1 MFRRILSLVA
11 LAAALTALPATA
23 QTLDEILAK
32 NLAAR
37 GGLEKIKSV
46 QTLRMTGTM
55 TVGPGMEAPFVIEQ
69 ARPNS
74 MRMDFTLQGMTG
86 TQAYDGKT
94 GWQLMP
100 FGGRK
105 DPEPVP
111 EDQLKQL
118 QEQAD
123 FDGPLVDYK
132 AKGNQVELV
141 GKEKVEGSDAWKL
154 KVTLKNGDV
163 RYIYLDA
170 DQYLEIR
177 AEGKTTIRGTEVEG
191 EATMGDYKE
200 VGGLMIPF
208 AVESGQKGA
217 PQKMKMTL
225 KDVVLNP
232 KLDSARFKMP
242 APAPIK

>member
-1 MFRRILSLVA
+1 MYRRLLATLA
-11 LAAALTALPATA
+11 LAVVVAVPAGA

-32 NLAAR
+32 NLQAK
-37 GGLEKIKSV
+37 GGLDKIKSV
-46 QTLRMTGTM
+46 QTIRMTGTM
-55 TVGPGMEAPFVIEQ
+55 TVGPGMEAPFVLEQ
-69 ARPNS
+69 KRPNM

-86 TQAYDGKT
+86 SQAFDGKT

-105 DPEPVP
+105 DPETVP

-118 QEQAD
+118 EEQAD

-141 GKEKVEGSDAWKL
+141 GKEKVEGTDAWKI

-177 AEGKTTIRGTEVEG
+177 GEGKTTIRGTEMEF
-191 EATMGDYKE
+191 ESTMGDWKE
-200 VGGLMIPF
+200 VSGLMLPF
-208 AVESGQKGA
+208 SAESGQKGSA
-217 PQKMKMTL
+217 QKMKMTI
-225 KDVVLNP
+225 KDAVLNVP
-232 KLDSARFKMP
+232 IDDARFKMP
-242 APAPIK
+242 GK